1 MTIYYIPLGS
11 FCYPKMILR
20 ETNREFK
27 ESLPFDFN
35 SSPNL
40 PNITNILKE
49 LYYNGSYEI
58 QLKEILE
65 IYGTNNE
72 LSISEKNMYIVHFF
86 KDSDLIKKPETFP
99 CNAYEHINQ
108 DKINDVINTF
118 NKRFKRLLDILNNPE
133 HIICFMRIENYDNN
147 GWEYELKEFTY
158 ILSLFKNPNKYLIY
172 TQKLI
177 NDSIDFKNTNVL
189 NYNYSIPILF
199 YKHFFYDNEMYY
211 NKDLFINIL
220 KSFEN
225 IIYNTTNVINI
236 KNNNIIEQYYI
247 DYNKKMI
254 FKLSNMKYFS
264 TFFIEGNNL
273 YINNVISGY
282 QKFIKNNNNI
292 YEII

>member
-1 MTIYYIPLGS
+1 MSIYYIPLGS
-11 FCYPKMILR
+11 FCYPKMIIR

-35 SSPNL
+35 SSPDL

-49 LYYNGSYEI
+49 LYYNGKYEI

-72 LSISEKNMYIVHFF
+72 LSVSEQNMYIVHFF
-86 KDSDLIKKPETFP
+86 KETDLIKKPEIFP
-99 CNAYEHINQ
+99 CNAYEYINK
-108 DKINDVINTF
+108 DKINNVIEMF
-118 NKRFKRLLDILNNPE
+118 NKRFKRLLDILNNPD
-133 HIICFMRIENYDNN
+133 HIICFMRIENYDNHE
-147 GWEYELKEFTY
+147 WKEQLKEFTH

-177 NDSIDFKNTNVL
+177 DDDIDFKNTNVL
-189 NYNYSIPILF
+189 NYDYNIPILF
-199 YKHFFYDNEMYY
+199 YKHYFYDNEMYY
-211 NKDLFINIL
+211 NKDLFISIL

-225 IIYNTTNVINI
+225 IINNPTNIISIYYNNV
-236 KNNNIIEQYYI
+236 IEQYYI
-247 DYNKKMI
+247 DNEKHTI

-264 TFFIEGNNL
+264 TFFIEDNNL

-282 QKFIKNNNNI
+282 QRFIKNSNNI
-292 YEII
+292 YEI